1 METPPSAKDRE
12 ISVRHGGDLAP
23 VKLLAGNAFTLAYVT
38 ARINQKIPAFDS
50 TFKLC
55 YNDPSG
61 TEKEDYTLNTD
72 EDLKEAFMK
81 FDAVS
86 PPMKAKFVT
95 MKKGT
100 THALHT
106 THTILQPR
114 LALLQCTP
122 VVRVPRLLCSE
133 LCVTSGAFIWR
144 AVLAVYHVLHT
155 LCC

>member
-1 METPPSAKDRE
+1 MASAKDRE
-12 ISVRHGGDLAP
+12 ISVRHGGKLTP

-38 ARINQKIPAFDS
+38 AQINQKIPAFDS
-50 TFKLC
+50 TFELC

-61 TEKEDYTLNTD
+61 TEKEDYTLDTD

-100 THALHT
+100 THALPT
-106 THTILQPR
+106 THTISQPR
-114 LALLQCTP
+114 PALLR

-133 LCVTSGAFIWR
+133 WRFHLR
-144 AVLAVYHVLHT
+144 AVLLPCMLCVCVRVLCF
-155 LCC
+155 L